1 MGERMEEDREEVRK
15 GRGGRGGGEGPE
27 WQGLVPAEQAGII
40 RAGK

>member
-1 MGERMEEDREEVRK
+1 MEEDREEVR
-15 GRGGRGGGEGPE
+15 RGRGGGEGPE